1 MKQILL
7 AYTQYNLWANKRIIE
22 LFSNLDDDMLDKDL
36 GGSFHTIRK
45 TVYHIWGAESIWHQR
60 LNMVEHVSIPQEN
73 YVGDFQAAC
82 KAWQDVSTMIN
93 EFVAKQYDDRGFEH
107 EFAYRAL
114 KNTPMKSNV
123 FDAIH
128 HCMNHSTF
136 HRGQLVNY
144 ARMIGI
150 TKIPS
155 TDYITYCREKK

>member
-1 MKQILL
+1 MKHILL
-7 AYTQYNLWANKRIIE
+7 AYTQYNLWANKRIIDILLKVSKEE
-22 LFSNLDDDMLDKDL
+22 LDQDL
-36 GGSFHTIRK
+36 GGSFSTIRK
-45 TVYHIWGAESIWHQR
+45 TMYHIWGAESIWYQR

-73 YVGDFQAAC
+73 FVGDFQAAC
-82 KAWQDVSTMIN
+82 NAWQDVSTLIN

-114 KNTPMKSNV
+114 KNTPMKSKV

>member
-7 AYTQYNLWANKRIIE
+7 DYTQYNMWANKRIIDI
-22 LFSNLDDDMLDKDL
+22 LKPLSNENIDQDL
-36 GGSFHTIRK
+36 GGSFNTIRQ
-45 TVYHIWGAESIWHQR
+45 TIYHIWGAESIWFQR
-60 LNMVEHVSIPQEN
+60 LQLVEHIQIPQEN
-73 YVGDFQAAC
+73 FDGDFYEAC
-82 KAWQDVSTMIN
+82 DVWQSVSKSMI
-93 EFVAKQYDDRGFEH
+93 EFVRKQYDDRAFEH
-107 EFAYRAL
+107 QFIYKTL
-114 KNTPMKSNV
+114 KKGIFKNTV

-144 ARMIGI
+144 ARMLGV